1 MTAVRVLLLSAGL
14 VLAGYGGLLLWENPT
29 VILIRIAVW
38 ALVALILHDFVF
50 APLCAVLGFA
60 GRRWIPQHW
69 QAPIGVAALCA
80 VVLGLLAVPVFSRP
94 GMRPDNHTVLD
105 RDYPLGLALSLA
117 FVAVSL
123 LWYLLSTRLL
133 PVRQDQVVE
142 Q

>member
-1 MTAVRVLLLSAGL
+1 MIVVRVLLLAGGL
-14 VLAGYGGLLLWENPT
+14 VLAGYGGALLWENPG

-38 ALVALILHDFVF
+38 ALAALVLHDFVF

-60 GRRWIPQHW
+60 GRRWIPARW
-69 QAPIGVAALCA
+69 QAPVGVAALCA

-105 RDYPLGLALSLA
+105 RDYPLGLQLSLA
-117 FVAVSL
+117 FVTVSL
-123 LWYLLSTRLL
+123 LWYLLALRLL